1 MASIIDGVDQ
11 RTQLAGHNRLE
22 LLLFELQNGQTFG
35 INVFKVREAIP
46 CPALTQMPQSHPV
59 IRGVARIRGQAISI
73 FDLSMAIGDEPT
85 YDIENGFVII
95 TEYNRTVQGF
105 LVANINRIVNTSW
118 SEILPAPAGIG
129 ENSFLTAITK
139 IDDMLVEIIDVEK
152 VLAEVVGIDN
162 QVSEDI
168 STDFSAQNQQQRPH
182 ILVAD
187 DSSVA
192 RKQIAKTMEQIG
204 IDTTIVQDG
213 KEALDQLQQW
223 QSEGIDV
230 KQHIALIISD
240 IEMPEMDGYSLT
252 SKVRKDPDFET
263 IQILL
268 HSSMSG
274 EFNESLVEKVGANKF
289 IAKFDPNELAST
301 VQNLVNVWRQQN
313 NSHA

>member
-22 LLLFELQNGQTFG
+22 LLLFELHNGQTFG

-46 CPALTQMPQSHPV
+46 CPALTQMPRAHAA

-73 FDLSMAIGDEPT
+73 IDLAMAIGEKPT
-85 YDIENGFVII
+85 YDLDNNFVII

-105 LVANINRIVNTSW
+105 LVANINRIINTSW
-118 SEILPAPAGIG
+118 AEILPAPAGIG
-129 ENSFLTAITK
+129 QNSFLTAITK
-139 IDDMLVEIIDVEK
+139 VDSELVEIIDVEK
-152 VLAEVVGIDN
+152 VLAEVIGMN
-162 QVSEDI
+162 NEVSKEL
-168 STDFSAQNQQQRPH
+168 SEDFSAQNEQRRPH

-192 RKQIAKTMEQIG
+192 RKQIARTMTQIG
-204 IDTTIVQDG
+204 IDTTMVQDG
-213 KEALDQLQQW
+213 KEALEQLQRW
-223 QSEGIDV
+223 QNQGIDV
-230 KQHIALIISD
+230 KQHIALLISD

-252 SKVRKDPDFET
+252 TAVRKDPELQT

-289 IAKFDPNELAST
+289 IAKFDPDELAST
-301 VQNLVNVWRQQN
+301 VQDMVAVWLK
-313 NSHA
+313 

>member
-46 CPALTQMPQSHPV
+46 CPSLTQMPHAHPA

-73 FDLSMAIGDEPT
+73 FDLSMAIGNKPV
-85 YDIENGFVII
+85 YDLESNFVII

-105 LVANINRIVNTSW
+105 LVANINRIINTSW
-118 SEILPAPAGIG
+118 AEILPAPAGIG
-129 ENSFLTAITK
+129 QNSFLTAITK
-139 IDDMLVEIIDVEK
+139 IDGELVEIIDVEK
-152 VLAEVVGIDN
+152 VLAEVLGIN
-162 QVSEDI
+162 HQVSEDL
-168 STDFSAQNQQQRPH
+168 SQNFSAQNQHRRPH

-204 IDTTIVQDG
+204 IDTTIVIDG
-213 KEALDQLQQW
+213 KQALEQLQHW
-223 QSEGIDV
+223 QDEGIDV
-230 KQHIALIISD
+230 KQHIALVISD

-252 SKVRKDPDFET
+252 TAIRKDPALDT
-263 IQILL
+263 IQVLL

-274 EFNESLVEKVGANKF
+274 GFNESLVKKVGANKF
-289 IAKFDPNELAST
+289 IAKFVPNELAT
-301 VQNLVNVWRQQN
+301 TAQEMVDLCRQ
-313 NSHA
+313 

>member
-22 LLLFELQNGQTFG
+22 LLLFELENGQTFG

-46 CPALTQMPQSHPV
+46 CPGLTQMPQSHPV
-59 IRGVARIRGQAISI
+59 VRGVARIRGQAISI
-73 FDLSMAIGDEPT
+73 FDLSMAIGDKPT

-105 LVANINRIVNTSW
+105 FVANINRIVNTSW
-118 SEILPAPAGIG
+118 EEILPAPAGIG
-129 ENSFLTAITK
+129 DNSFLTAITK
-139 IDDMLVEIIDVEK
+139 IDDKIVEIIDVEK

-162 QVSEDI
+162 EVSEDI
-168 STDFSAQNQQQRPH
+168 SVDFSAQNKQQRPH

-192 RKQIAKTMEQIG
+192 RKQIEKTMEQIG

-213 KEALDQLQQW
+213 KEALEQLQQW

-252 SKVRKDPDFET
+252 SAVRKDPGLET
-263 IQILL
+263 IKILL

-289 IAKFDPNELAST
+289 IAKFDPDELAST
-301 VQNLVNVWRQQN
+301 VQDLVNEWRHQ
-313 NSHA
+313 